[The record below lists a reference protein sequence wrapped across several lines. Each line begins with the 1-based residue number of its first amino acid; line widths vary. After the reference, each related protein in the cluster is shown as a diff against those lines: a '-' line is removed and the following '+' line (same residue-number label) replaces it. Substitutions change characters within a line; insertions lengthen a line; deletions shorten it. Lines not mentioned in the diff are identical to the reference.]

1 MLLPLSLYAEYGK
14 MAREIIYTMIGYD
27 RISIQANLGDFTNQV
42 FSTVAIIIFNRYLF
56 YLLHPIRKNSTK
68 PLN

>member
-1 MLLPLSLYAEYGK
+1 
-14 MAREIIYTMIGYD
+14 MAREIICTMIGYD

-42 FSTVAIIIFNRYLF
+42 FSTVTFITLGRYLF
-56 YLLHPIRKNSTK
+56 YFLHPIRKNSTK